1 MRSGTIILKKQ
12 ILEQRT
18 LLKRL
23 VRLHLRDLFLMRQ
36 PITLVILQGGNRLR
50 IELKIIDRLVIV
62 YQSFHLDTNET
73 AAAGRIAQQIRMVA
87 RSDKGSVTFHRF
99 HLRSMRLAHIYD
111 RLLQQMLQEALMP
124 RAHLVELINIDQSE
138 TGKIQLGIP
147 LLAEIDAVR
156 VILIQVRWQQVEA
169 ERGLSAPLPAH
180 QERGKAVAMLFV
192 TSLPVRYHRQEPSV
206 KQLFPPYVVARDAC
220 GQRTDAILAI
230 PHGQAGQIVLDRRIV
245 RDAI

>member
-36 PITLVILQGGNRLR
+36 PITLVIIQGGNRLR
-50 IELKIIDRLVIV
+50 IELEIIDRLGIV
-62 YQSFHLDTNET
+62 YHPFHLDTNET

-124 RAHLVELINIDQSE
+124 RAHLVELINIYQSE

-169 ERGLSAPLPAH
+169 ERGLPASKS
-180 QERGKAVAMLFV
+180 EAKR
-192 TSLPVRYHRQEPSV
+192 S
-206 KQLFPPYVVARDAC
+206 
-220 GQRTDAILAI
+220 
-230 PHGQAGQIVLDRRIV
+230 
-245 RDAI
+245 